1 MAQGKNKKLGKKG
14 AKKKT
19 VNPLS
24 RKEWFELRAPVPFK
38 SESFGFTCANKSQG
52 MYKVDTAIKGR
63 VVPYL
68 QADLTPGESGGY
80 LWRKVRLIIDDIDGR
95 NAKTSFYGLDTTRD
109 ELCYLV
115 KKWKTLIETYCDCR
129 TKDGYTLRVFTVA
142 FTKSTEGQKRKTSYA
157 LASQVKAIR
166 RKVVEILNREI
177 AKSDVNQVLNNFTTE
192 TIHNKIQSEASKIYP
207 VEHVKVRKIKVIQ
220 RPKIDSKAVC
230 YCRPEAQRDARPRK
244 AQEG

>member
-52 MYKVDTAIKGR
+52 MYKVDTHIKGR
-63 VVPYL
+63 FVQYL
-68 QADLTPGESGGY
+68 QAELTPGEPGVY
-80 LWRKVRLIIDDIDGR
+80 LCRKIRLIIDDIEGR

-142 FTKSTEGQKRKTSYA
+142 FTKS
-157 LASQVKAIR
+157 V
-166 RKVVEILNREI
+166 
-177 AKSDVNQVLNNFTTE
+177 
-192 TIHNKIQSEASKIYP
+192 
-207 VEHVKVRKIKVIQ
+207 
-220 RPKIDSKAVC
+220 
-230 YCRPEAQRDARPRK
+230 
-244 AQEG
+244 